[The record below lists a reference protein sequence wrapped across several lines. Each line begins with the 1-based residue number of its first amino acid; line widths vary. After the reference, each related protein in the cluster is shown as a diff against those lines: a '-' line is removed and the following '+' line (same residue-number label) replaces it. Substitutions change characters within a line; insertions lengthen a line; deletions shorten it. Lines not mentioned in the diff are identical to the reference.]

1 MKAYILSENDLSNLL
16 AYIDRDPRYGDKGG
30 SSRAFTEE
38 QREAFIEAH
47 RFFNFQVRRWI
58 DEVKK

>member
-1 MKAYILSENDLSNLL
+1 MKAYILSENDLSNLI
-16 AYIDRDPRYGDKGG
+16 AYIDRDPRHGHTGG
-30 SSRAFTEE
+30 SSKTLTED

-47 RFFNFQVRRWI
+47 RFFNYQVRRWI